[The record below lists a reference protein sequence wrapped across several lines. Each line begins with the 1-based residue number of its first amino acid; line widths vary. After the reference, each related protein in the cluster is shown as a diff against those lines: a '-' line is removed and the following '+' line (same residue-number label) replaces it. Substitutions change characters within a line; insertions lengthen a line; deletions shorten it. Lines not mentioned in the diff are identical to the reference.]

1 MITETAYAKINLT
14 LSVGGKRADGYHLID
29 SVMHSISLHDR
40 ITLEKADDISL
51 TVTKGEAPLGRDNL
65 MVRAAELFFEETA
78 VKGGVRMTLEKHI
91 PAEAGMGGGSSDAAA
106 VLRGLERLYQ
116 TGRSLKDLAAM
127 SAGLGA
133 DIPFCVIGGACRCEG
148 IGEKLTKL
156 IPWEGLPL
164 LIIRPQT
171 AESTAAAYRMIDRMK
186 KHLINTTSACVKAL
200 EEKRRD
206 LLAASLCNDF
216 EPALFCENEILR
228 NTAARLASLC
238 RPALMTGSG
247 SAFFVLL
254 ESKEEGKKLLEKLR
268 SENPG
273 WFVEM
278 GETVGVVSR

>member
-14 LSVGGKRADGYHLID
+14 LSVGGKRADGYHFID
-29 SVMHSISLHDR
+29 SVMHSISLHDK
-40 ITLEKADDISL
+40 ITLEKAEDISL
-51 TVTKGEAPLGRDNL
+51 IVTSGEAPLGRDNL
-65 MVRAAELFFEETA
+65 MVRAAELFFKETC
-78 VKGGVRMTLEKHI
+78 VKGGVHMTLEKHI

-106 VLRGLERLYQ
+106 VLRGLERLYP

-127 SAGLGA
+127 STSLGA
-133 DIPFCVIGGACRCEG
+133 DIPFCVLGGACRCEG

-186 KHLINTTSACVKAL
+186 EHLMNTTSACVKAL

-254 ESKEEGKKLLEKLR
+254 ESKEEGKKLLEKIR
-268 SENPG
+268 RENPG